1 MRAIFLLSFSLTLA
15 AQGPEDSVIRSGV
28 PWFDTNGNRVYAG
41 GANLYA
47 ENGVYWLVGEGK
59 KVLGS
64 DISQCFN
71 LYNSTDLVTWTF
83 VSCIL

>member
-1 MRAIFLLSFSLTLA
+1 MRAIILLCGFSFAA
-15 AQGPEDSVIRSGV
+15 AQGPENSVIRSGV

-59 KVLGS
+59 YVWRKPARTQHRAHALTHTL
-64 DISQCFN
+64 IP
-71 LYNSTDLVTWTF
+71 T
-83 VSCIL
+83 